1 MKYPV
6 YSIRDKATAFMA
18 PMVDVNEQSAIRNFA
33 QAVNSGNGSIG
44 FQPGDFDLY
53 KIGEFDD
60 KKGIVTPVEPI
71 EFVVNGNNL
80 FKVGV
85 KDEM

>member
-33 QAVNSGNGSIG
+33 QAVNSGNGSLA

-53 KIGEFDD
+53 KVAEFDD
-60 KKGIVTPVEPI
+60 QKGTLFPIEPI
-71 EFVVNGNNL
+71 QFIVNGNNL
-80 FKVGV
+80 KKGSEFN
-85 KDEM
+85 EM